1 MNLPPSVSTLL
12 VSISFW
18 NTIGNPKFSMFPMT
32 TAAFSTAAATT
43 TANSTVRVKG
53 SGVESVN
60 THYEWTPAT
69 VIPPGFATVCVQN
82 RWGVESTWEM
92 LNKGKPWWRASNDA
106 YIYLN
111 SADGQWWIDK
121 HDGDGVYVAPKD
133 PAAAQQGDA
142 TSSSSSCGGAGE
154 ASPAAPPATGW
165 RALSPSYDPAPLV
178 ELIENSNINNDIQS

>member
-1 MNLPPSVSTLL
+1 MNVPSVSTLL

-18 NTIGNPKFSMFPMT
+18 NTIGNPKFMFPMT
-32 TAAFSTAAATT
+32 IAAFSTAAT

-60 THYEWTPAT
+60 THYAWTPAT
-69 VIPPGFATVCVQN
+69 VIPPGFETVCVQN

-92 LNKGKPWWRASNDA
+92 LNNGKPWLRASNDA

-121 HDGDGVYVAPKD
+121 PDGDGVYVAPKD
-133 PAAAQQGDA
+133 QAAQQGGA
-142 TSSSSSCGGAGE
+142 TVSSCGAGE
-154 ASPAAPPATGW
+154 ASHAAPPATGW

-178 ELIENSNINNDIQS
+178 ELIDNSNK

>member
-1 MNLPPSVSTLL
+1 MNLPSPSTVSTLL

-18 NTIGNPKFSMFPMT
+18 NTIGNPKFMFPMT

-43 TANSTVRVKG
+43 TANNTVRVKG

-69 VIPPGFATVCVQN
+69 VIPPGFENVCVQN
-82 RWGVESTWEM
+82 RWEVESTWEM
-92 LNKGKPWWRASNDA
+92 LNNGKPWWRASNDA

-121 HDGDGVYVAPKD
+121 PDGDGVYVAPKED
-133 PAAAQQGDA
+133 QAAAQQGGA
-142 TSSSSSCGGAGE
+142 TTTSSSCGGAGE
-154 ASPAAPPATGW
+154 ASPAAPPATG
-165 RALSPSYDPAPLV
+165 
-178 ELIENSNINNDIQS
+178 

>member
-1 MNLPPSVSTLL
+1 MNLPSTVSTLL

-18 NTIGNPKFSMFPMT
+18 KTIGKNPKFMVPMT
-32 TAAFSTAAATT
+32 TAAFSTATATT

-69 VIPPGFATVCVQN
+69 VIPPGFETVCVQN
-82 RWGVESTWEM
+82 RWGVESTWKM
-92 LNKGKPWWRASNDA
+92 LNNGKPWLRASNDA

-121 HDGDGVYVAPKD
+121 PDGDGVYVAPKED
-133 PAAAQQGDA
+133 QAAPQQGDA
-142 TSSSSSCGGAGE
+142 TSSSSSCGGTGE
-154 ASPAAPPATGW
+154 ASHAVPPATGW
-165 RALSPSYDPAPLV
+165 RALSPLYDPAPLV
-178 ELIENSNINNDIQS
+178 ELIENSNINNDI